1 MSILRLKV
9 VEIYRLTGVKAG
21 RVEIEK
27 FEKEEDVSNLISFLN
42 RLTDLNEHFTKSCK
56 LVSFNVATSKH
67 KF

>member
-1 MSILRLKV
+1 MGLQGLRLGIV
-9 VEIYRLTGVKAG
+9 Y
-21 RVEIEK
+21 IEK